1 MRRRDLVVGAA
12 ALSLAAPSIARA
24 LTGPSL
30 RPSQQLMF
38 TNQRSPIPG
47 LSVLRGGF
55 INTANSTAS
64 STARPNWKGRKRYG
78 FGAVVPP
85 YVQWTYNQF
94 RINALAAG
102 PETVYFLQA
111 VNVIKAAAV
120 CYDSS
125 GNLVGNSAPVTFR
138 GNRSFQVPGGSIEW
152 MTDPQLPQ
160 AFGLSAFPANGFVD
174 YRVVQT
180 TNFIGGSTPTAGQ
193 TWETS
198 QTWSIADGYTDDID
212 ATGVMVAGPVSNA
225 QNAFMSFPNYAIAVM
240 PPNFRT
246 LLICGDSI
254 AFRQDDITGQG
265 FQFGGGGLQKR
276 AANAAQLPWTCM
288 AIGGRTYSMV
298 VNSSACASIY
308 HRFTLADLQL
318 GSNDI
323 ANGSNIPTINA
334 AIVAIQNRMRSAGV
348 RWVGAHTI
356 TPRNNESNDHTNL
369 NNLWMATN
377 QAVMTPY
384 WTQAT
389 VANGFPADGYGFGPG
404 ETREQIN
411 TTTLPALL
419 AAGQINSVFDF
430 DSYCRD
436 PVTTWKWAVSAYS
449 ATLAAASS
457 IGAQTVSVSAAP
469 AQFANL
475 VFEPGVA
482 NVDNPA
488 AQGSPWAFA
497 ITGTGPFTV
506 NFIVV
511 DPYLGPGNF
520 GGVPAKAHSIGAVV
534 KETYSPDSTHP
545 SAKPILAALSAKT
558 AQYNAIQ

>member
-1 MRRRDLVVGAA
+1 MRRRDFIVGAA
-12 ALSLAAPSIARA
+12 ALSLAAPSIAHA
-24 LTGPSL
+24 LSGPSL
-30 RPSQQLMF
+30 TPSQQLMF

-125 GNLVGNSAPVTFR
+125 GNVVGNVAPVTYR
-138 GNRSFQVPGGSIEW
+138 GNRSFQVPGGAIEW
-152 MTDPQLPQ
+152 MTDQQPPS
-160 AFGLSAFPANGFVD
+160 AFGLSVFPANGFID

-180 TNFIGGSTPTAGQ
+180 TNFIGGSTASAGQ

-212 ATGVMVAGPVSNA
+212 ATGVMVAGAVSNA

-246 LLICGDSI
+246 LLIVGDSI

-298 VNSSACASIY
+298 VNSAACASIY

-323 ANGSNIPTINA
+323 ANGSDIPTIDA
-334 AIVAIQNRMRSAGV
+334 AITAVENRLRSAGI

-356 TPRNNESNDHTNL
+356 TPRCNENNDHSNTA
-369 NNLWMATN
+369 NLWMATN
-377 QAVMTPY
+377 QSIMTPY

-389 VANGFPADGYGFGPG
+389 VAKGFPADGWGFGPG
-404 ETREQIN
+404 ETRD
-411 TTTLPALL
+411 
-419 AAGQINSVFDF
+419 AGRGARRQRSDLQ
-430 DSYCRD
+430 RD
-436 PVTTWKWAVSAYS
+436 GRS
-449 ATLAAASS
+449 
-457 IGAQTVSVSAAP
+457 
-469 AQFANL
+469 
-475 VFEPGVA
+475 
-482 NVDNPA
+482 
-488 AQGSPWAFA
+488 
-497 ITGTGPFTV
+497 
-506 NFIVV
+506 
-511 DPYLGPGNF
+511 
-520 GGVPAKAHSIGAVV
+520 GAVRQSGV
-534 KETYSPDSTHP
+534 
-545 SAKPILAALSAKT
+545 
-558 AQYNAIQ
+558 